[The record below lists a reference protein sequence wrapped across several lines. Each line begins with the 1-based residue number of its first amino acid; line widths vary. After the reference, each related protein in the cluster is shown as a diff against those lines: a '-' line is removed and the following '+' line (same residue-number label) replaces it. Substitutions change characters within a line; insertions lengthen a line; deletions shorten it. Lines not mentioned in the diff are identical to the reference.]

1 MEKAHR
7 IIKFKQEAWL
17 IPNIDT
23 KTELKKNAKNDFEK
37 YFFKLMNNAV
47 FRKKNG
53 KWDKNRDIK
62 HVTTESRRNYLASEP
77 NYCTTKKFSEN
88 FLAIEMRREITN
100 IHE

>member
-1 MEKAHR
+1 MEKAHI

-17 IPNIDT
+17 KPNIDT

-47 FRKKNG
+47 FGKKNG

-62 HVTTESRRNYLASEP
+62 HVTTESRRSYLASEP
-77 NYCTTKKFSEN
+77 NYCTIKNFSEN
-88 FLAIEMRREITN
+88 FLAIAMRREITY

>member
-47 FRKKNG
+47 FGKKNG

-62 HVTTESRRNYLASEP
+62 HVTTESRRSYLASEP
-77 NYCTTKKFSEN
+77 NYCTTKKFPEN
-88 FLAIEMRREITN
+88 FLAIAMRREITY

>member
-47 FRKKNG
+47 FGKKNG

-62 HVTTESRRNYLASEP
+62 HVTTESRRNYLASEL

>member
-47 FRKKNG
+47 FGKKNG

-77 NYCTTKKFSEN
+77 DYCTKKKFSEN